1 MDPEPSDNSSS
12 HLTSGDQHDDKTGLD
27 RLVFFSDAVF
37 AIAITLLVLDIR
49 LPAGFEYRDNAQL
62 FASLVES
69 WQKHLAYLISFLV
82 IGMVWSSHHRK
93 FRYIKRYDRTLITL
107 NILLLM
113 VVAYIPFPSSLLSE
127 NANRT
132 ATIFYALT
140 IMLIGLIMVGLW
152 WYATWK
158 NRLIN
163 PDMSPF
169 EKRIEILN
177 PILTVIVFA
186 LSIGIAI
193 IDPSLARLSWLLLL
207 PVILFV
213 SHRLAE
219 RTQLFY
225 KN

>member
-1 MDPEPSDNSSS
+1 
-12 HLTSGDQHDDKTGLD
+12 
-27 RLVFFSDAVF
+27 
-37 AIAITLLVLDIR
+37 
-49 LPAGFEYRDNAQL
+49 
-62 FASLVES
+62 
-69 WQKHLAYLISFLV
+69 
-82 IGMVWSSHHRK
+82 
-93 FRYIKRYDRTLITL
+93 
-107 NILLLM
+107 M